1 MSDELRDKIAET
13 ASGPKRVR
21 TDAGEVE
28 SQDLGDMIE
37 ADKYLAAKNAA
48 TGSGTNKRRG
58 LRFNR
63 LIPPG
68 TI

>member
-1 MSDELRDKIAET
+1 MEPDALRDQIEAT
-13 ASGPKRVR
+13 AAAPKRVR

-28 SQDLGDMIE
+28 TRDLSQLIE
-37 ADKYLAAKNAA
+37 ADKYLAAARAA
-48 TGSGTNKRRG
+48 KSRYGG
-58 LRFNR
+58 LRITK

>member
-1 MSDELRDKIAET
+1 MSDELRQKIEET

-37 ADKYLAAKNAA
+37 ADKYLSAKNAA
-48 TGSGTNKRRG
+48 TGSGTNTRRG
-58 LRFNR
+58 LRFNK